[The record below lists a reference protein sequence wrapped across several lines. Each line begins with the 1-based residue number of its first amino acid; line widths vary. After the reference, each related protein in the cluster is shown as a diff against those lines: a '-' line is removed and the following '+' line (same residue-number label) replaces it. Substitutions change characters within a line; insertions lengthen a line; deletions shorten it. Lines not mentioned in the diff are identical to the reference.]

1 MPGPRGGC
9 QDPKG
14 GPRSPKGVSAHP
26 KQRPTHPRHS
36 FGVPGVR
43 LVPSWTPGPH
53 GVGVSAWTPWGA
65 SGDPS
70 PMGAIRDTPSPS
82 HWGHPGP
89 IWDLFGGTQDPLGP
103 PHCPPPLGPL
113 GGTHG
118 CPRARPPAVCVSAR
132 CRAGTWPRCHPPPRC
147 HPGTGGG
154 GGDRAPPPVPIFL
167 YFESNLCFFCC
178 FFLTSINIYRS
189 CRLRPHAGG
198 WAGLKG
204 EGEGLK
210 WGGA

>member
-1 MPGPRGGC
+1 MPGPQGGS
-9 QDPKG
+9 QVPKG
-14 GPRSPKGVSAHP
+14 GLSTPKTASDPPQAQFWGPRGP
-26 KQRPTHPRHS
+26 
-36 FGVPGVR
+36 
-43 LVPSWTPGPH
+43 PGPILDTR
-53 GVGVSAWTPWGA
+53 TPWGGGLGVDTLGCFWGPE
-65 SGDPS
+65 SHGCHPGH
-70 PMGAIRDTPSPS
+70 PVPIPLGAPRTHLGPI
-82 HWGHPGP
+82 WGHPGP
-89 IWDLFGGTQDPLGP
+89 LGATPLPPTPGSLGGHPWVPPRASPGCVCKRPVPSWDLAPLSP
-103 PHCPPPLGPL
+103 
-113 GGTHG
+113 
-118 CPRARPPAVCVSAR
+118 
-132 CRAGTWPRCHPPPRC
+132 PPPRC